1 MSETMKAAV
10 LVAARKL
17 EVLDVPRPAVA
28 DPGDVLLRVEK
39 TAICGTD
46 LHPYEGRI
54 ELEPDVILGHEF
66 LGTVVDAGPA
76 VQQFTPGDRAVA
88 SCVVHCGHCRACRR
102 GDPARCAGSRIFG
115 LGIALGG
122 LDGGQAEYVVVPN
135 ADLVM
140 RKLPDEI
147 RSTEDDLLFAGDIMT
162 TGYEAVRRAMRPGDT
177 VAVVGAGPV
186 GLCAAMSAVAMGA
199 EKVIVIDFVA
209 ERLAEAAAVGAITI
223 NASDGDPYDAVLDLT
238 DWRGADV
245 VIDGVGHESALRT
258 SCRIVAS
265 GGTISIPGVYLEE
278 SLELPFGDLWLRGI
292 RILTGVANIVNYMD
306 EVMALTEAGK
316 LTPSRIISHRM
327 PLEAAPEAYEL
338 FEQRKATKI
347 ILDPRA

>member
-10 LVAARKL
+10 LVATRKL
-17 EVLDVPRPAVA
+17 EVLDVPRPAVT

-199 EKVIVIDFVA
+199 EQVIVIDFVP

-306 EVMALTEAGK
+306 EVMALTEAGR